1 MSKCLRFGN
10 NPFTSKPLNF
20 IPYDPLTV
28 DYSTRKSGSLVDP
41 LFFGV
46 LGVSFMA

>member
-46 LGVSFMA
+46 LFLAFMA